1 MAIASE
7 LSASLTSLDEQQYV
21 VTVRRAS
28 AMGLVANVF
37 DETHV
42 FLDCLGDKSA
52 RLMFLNEIPANILTR
67 SEAIAVSARFNGLPE
82 ESLGH
87 FDEESPEIYHPFRDL
102 FLTGLLGVV
111 RRDDQDRESQRFR
124 QPDDVLND
132 ASKDLPHSTHYF
144 IHPALSEYIQQ
155 HRHAGGFRYVQQ
167 VLVGENAPWH
177 SFDATICQIE
187 SELTQVNDAHLRN
200 EVHRLLANAK
210 TILLSAKPKNLRVE
224 LESSTDWNLT
234 RDRLL
239 RGGYDD
245 VILWFE
251 ELLK

>member
-1 MAIASE
+1 
-7 LSASLTSLDEQQYV
+7 
-21 VTVRRAS
+21 
-28 AMGLVANVF
+28 MGLVANVF
-37 DETHV
+37 DETQV
-42 FLDCLGDKSA
+42 FLDCLGDKSS
-52 RLMFLNEIPANILTR
+52 RLRFLNDIPVNILTR
-67 SEAIAVSARFNGLPE
+67 AEAIAASARFNGLPE

-87 FDEESPEIYHPFRDL
+87 FDEDSPEIFHPFRDL

-111 RRDDQDRESQRFR
+111 HRDDQDQELQRFR
-124 QPDDVLND
+124 RPDDVFND
-132 ASKDLPHSTHYF
+132 GSKDLPHSTHYF

-155 HRHAGGFRYVQQ
+155 HRQADDFRYVQQ

-177 SFDATICQIE
+177 SFDSNICQIE
-187 SELTQVNDAHLRN
+187 AEVAKVVEPALRN
-200 EVHRLLANAK
+200 EIHRLLANAK

-239 RGGYDD
+239 RQGYED

-251 ELLK
+251 ELFK